1 MPDVLIPWR
10 RLVVSLL
17 WDILKFEDNIIEVIS
32 LTHEIISGFARTAAM
47 NITSILV
54 KVALLRLVSKAVLD
68 EADFRTVLC
77 EIEARNPRDWNRII
91 TSSLGGETL
100 IRTCVGVVVTSRNS
114 WKDADRL
121 QVGDL
126 ILIAEEN
133 CSRALWPMIVE
144 SPISY
149 NLRLMR
155 LPASTVSDND
165 WMPSVASREDYG
177 SGNND

>member
-17 WDILKFEDNIIEVIS
+17 WDILKFEDNIIEV
-32 LTHEIISGFARTAAM
+32 
-47 NITSILV
+47 
-54 KVALLRLVSKAVLD
+54 ALLRLVSKAVLD

-77 EIEARNPRDWNRII
+77 EIEARLNTRFTTFLGWRELEGSATVSRNPRDWNRII